1 MASIK
6 HESVPTI
13 RAIATMSY
21 PSKPS
26 AKPCVTTFD
35 EFAQLADYSLMDTLN
50 ADPDATEDGDDHRTR
65 QVFSGH
71 FVPVTPT
78 PLAEPAYVTHSST
91 FFKELGL
98 SDELA
103 VNEKFRH
110 VFSGDIS
117 AAHEPMRQVGWATGY
132 ALSIYGTEYTQQCPF
147 GTGNGYGDGRA
158 ISVFE
163 GIINGQRW
171 EMQLK
176 GGGPTPY
183 CRGAEGRAVLRSSVR
198 EFLAQEYMQA
208 LGVPT
213 SRAFTLYVSKSETVT
228 RPWYSQDSHSID
240 PDILVDNP
248 VAISTRVAPSFL
260 RVGQLELFARRDR
273 SNAHPSALKELSMIV
288 SHLIEREYK
297 SDINQSLD
305 IADQSYADQLVEL
318 AKLFR
323 QRLTSLVANWLRVGY
338 CQGNFNSDNCAAGGF
353 TLDYGPFGFCEI
365 FDPWFQPWT
374 GGGEHFSFFN
384 QPAAAEANYHMF
396 WKAVRPLLAEDAKAL
411 EQFDQVRRGFAE
423 AMQKQIQKMWATK
436 LGLSEYRSDRFK
448 ALFEQLMQ
456 LMTHSAVDYT
466 ILFRE
471 LSHIPDDVS
480 ALKKSFYVKTSQQL
494 DEQWQSWLQSWRAL
508 VINDGN
514 LAEISTNM
522 KQTNP
527 KYAWRE
533 WLIIPAYQQAMQ
545 GDYTLVKEL
554 QEVLSYPYDEQSQEV
569 EDKYYLLKPKA
580 FSNVGGVSH
589 YSCSS

>member
-1 MASIK
+1 MRA
-6 HESVPTI
+6 PTSEV
-13 RAIATMSY
+13 IATMSY
-21 PSKPS
+21 TSKPS
-26 AKPCVTTFD
+26 AECRVTTFD
-35 EFAQLADYSLMDTLN
+35 DFVQLVDYSFMDTLN
-50 ADPDATEDGDDHRTR
+50 ADPDADGDGDDHRAR

-78 PLAEPAYVTHSST
+78 PLADSEYVTHSST
-91 FFKELGL
+91 FFNELGL

-103 VNEKFRH
+103 FDPQFRQ
-110 VFSGDIS
+110 VFSGDLS
-117 AAHEPMRQVGWATGY
+117 AVHEPMRQVGWATGY

-176 GGGPTPY
+176 GGGSTPY
-183 CRGAEGRAVLRSSVR
+183 CRGADGRAVLRSSVR

-213 SRAFTLYVSKSETVT
+213 SRSLTLYVSKSETVT
-228 RPWYSQDSHSID
+228 RPWYSQNSHTTD
-240 PDILVDNP
+240 PDIMVSNP

-260 RVGQLELFARRDR
+260 RVGQLELFARRAR
-273 SNAHPSALKELSMIV
+273 SNAHPNALEELRMIV

-297 SDINQSLD
+297 SDINQDLVFE
-305 IADQSYADQLVEL
+305 DQLIEL

-323 QRLTSLVANWLRVGY
+323 RRLTLLVANWIRVGY
-338 CQGNFNSDNCAAGGF
+338 CQGNYNSDNCAAGGF

-365 FDPWFQPWT
+365 FDPKFQPWT

-384 QPAAAEANYHMF
+384 QPLAAEANYHMF
-396 WKAVRPLLAEDAKAL
+396 WKAVRPLLTENTEEIKN
-411 EQFDQVRRGFAE
+411 FDQVRHGFADS
-423 AMQKQIQKMWATK
+423 MQKQLQKMWVAK
-436 LGLSEYRSDRFK
+436 LGLAEFNPQVFK
-448 ALFEQLMQ
+448 KLMQ
-456 LMTHSAVDYT
+456 LMTNSEVDYT
-466 ILFRE
+466 IFFRE
-471 LSHIPDDVS
+471 LSYIPEDVS
-480 ALKKSFYVKTSQQL
+480 ALKKSFYVKTSHQL
-494 DEQWQSWLQSWRAL
+494 DEQWQSWLNSWREL
-508 VINDGN
+508 VVKDGN
-514 LAEISTNM
+514 LVEISANM

-533 WLIIPAYQQAMQ
+533 WLIVPAYQQAMQ

-554 QEVLSYPYDEQSQEV
+554 QEVLSYPYDEQSQKV
-569 EDKYYLLKPKA
+569 EDKYYRLRPKVFFNA
-580 FSNVGGVSH
+580 GGVSH

>member
-1 MASIK
+1 
-6 HESVPTI
+6 
-13 RAIATMSY
+13 MSY

-26 AKPCVTTFD
+26 VDPGVTTFD
-35 EFAQLADYSLMDTLN
+35 EFVQLADYSLMDTLN
-50 ADPDATEDGDDHRTR
+50 ADPDATVDGDDRRAR

-78 PLAEPAYVTHSST
+78 PLAEPEYVTHSST
-91 FFKELGL
+91 FFNELGL

-103 VNEKFRH
+103 FNEKFRQ

-117 AAHEPMRQVGWATGY
+117 AAREPMRQVGWATGY

-183 CRGAEGRAVLRSSVR
+183 CRGADGRAVLRSSVR
-198 EFLAQEYMQA
+198 EFLAQEHMQA

-213 SRAFTLYVSKSETVT
+213 SRALTLYVSKSETVT
-228 RPWYSQDSHSID
+228 RPWYSQDSHDLD

-260 RVGQLELFARRDR
+260 RVGQLELFARRAL
-273 SNAHPSALKELSMIV
+273 SNAHPRALEELSMIL
-288 SHLIEREYK
+288 SHLIEREYFF
-297 SDINQSLD
+297 DINQNLD
-305 IADQSYADQLVEL
+305 FADQLVEL

-374 GGGEHFSFFN
+374 GGGKKFSFFN
-384 QPAAAEANYHMF
+384 QPGAAEANYYMF
-396 WKAVRPLLAEDAKAL
+396 WKAVRPLLVEDAGAL
-411 EQFDQVRRGFAE
+411 EQFDQLGRGFSE
-423 AMQKQIQKMWATK
+423 AMQKQVQKMWATK
-436 LGLSEYRSDRFK
+436 LGLTEFNPELFK
-448 ALFEQLMQ
+448 KLMQ
-456 LMTHSAVDYT
+456 LMTHSDVDYT
-466 ILFRE
+466 IFFRE
-471 LSHIPDDVS
+471 LSHIPDDIS
-480 ALKKSFYVKTSQQL
+480 ALKKSLSVKTSQQ
-494 DEQWQSWLQSWRAL
+494 DEQWQSWLKSWRDL
-508 VINDGN
+508 LPDGN
-514 LAEISTNM
+514 LAEISTTM

-527 KYAWRE
+527 KYTWRE
-533 WLIIPAYQQAMQ
+533 WLIVPAYQQAMQ

-554 QEVLSYPYDEQSQEV
+554 QEVLSYPYDEHSLDV
-569 EDKYYLLKPKA
+569 EDKYYRLRPSA
-580 FSNVGGVSH
+580 FSDLGGVSH